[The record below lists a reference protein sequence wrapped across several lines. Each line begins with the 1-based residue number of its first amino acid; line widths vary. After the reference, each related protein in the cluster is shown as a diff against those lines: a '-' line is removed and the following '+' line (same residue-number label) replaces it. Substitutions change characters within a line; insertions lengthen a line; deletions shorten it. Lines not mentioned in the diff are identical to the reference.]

1 MNKVF
6 CALSLFSLSLYMAAP
21 LVAEPPSVTKATE
34 THEDSCEYFNQYKK
48 IYCTMK
54 NKMLEAPITKN
65 ATEDFLF
72 EMIPHH
78 EAAVAMA
85 KNILKYTDHA
95 EIASLAQS
103 IIKEQAGGILKMK
116 ALLFDLTNSHTT
128 PKDDDYEYIK
138 SYEQII
144 HTMFTK
150 MATPPISC
158 DVNIMFLDE
167 MIPHHEG
174 AIAMAENILKYTT
187 NPELK
192 KIATQILDTQKK
204 QLPQMQTLLST
215 LIESDS

>member
-1 MNKVF
+1 
-6 CALSLFSLSLYMAAP
+6 
-21 LVAEPPSVTKATE
+21 
-34 THEDSCEYFNQYKK
+34 
-48 IYCTMK
+48 MK

-65 ATEDFLF
+65 ATEDFLY

-78 EAAVAMA
+78 EAAIDMA
-85 KNILKYTDHA
+85 KNILKYTDNA
-95 EIASLAQS
+95 EIESLSQS
-103 IIKEQAGGILKMK
+103 IIKEQTSGILQMK
-116 ALLFDLTNSHTT
+116 ALLLDLTNATT
-128 PKDDDYEYIK
+128 TTKDDDYEYIK
-138 SYEQII
+138 IYEQII

-158 DVNIMFLDE
+158 DVNIMFLEE

-192 KIATQILDTQKK
+192 KIATQIISTQKT

-215 LIESDS
+215 LVENES